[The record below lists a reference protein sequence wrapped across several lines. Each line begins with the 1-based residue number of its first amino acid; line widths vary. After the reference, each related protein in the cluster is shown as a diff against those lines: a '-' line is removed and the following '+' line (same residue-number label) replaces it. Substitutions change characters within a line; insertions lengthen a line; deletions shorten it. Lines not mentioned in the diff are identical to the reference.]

1 VCGAW
6 VGKVVQHSNNV
17 ARNYLRIWNLAESFA
32 DFFALAESKIFFPPM
47 VRPEVN
53 SITKSDTFR
62 EIPSSIFFNHYWNLK
77 VPLFDFHITVLSRL
91 HESDIIYL
99 KMSVCGKV

>member
-1 VCGAW
+1 
-6 VGKVVQHSNNV
+6 
-17 ARNYLRIWNLAESFA
+17 
-32 DFFALAESKIFFPPM
+32 M

-99 KMSVCGKV
+99 KMSVCGKVWSGLKIGHRTEIFYEKTGVPVLIGYLYV